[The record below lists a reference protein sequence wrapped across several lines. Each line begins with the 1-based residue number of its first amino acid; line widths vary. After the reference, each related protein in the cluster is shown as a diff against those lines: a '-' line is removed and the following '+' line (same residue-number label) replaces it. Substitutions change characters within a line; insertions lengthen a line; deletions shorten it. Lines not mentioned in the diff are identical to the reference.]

1 MCKDLSSLGAGRF
14 RKRVQEEREK
24 RMNGNMVRLT
34 GDMGH
39 DPAAR
44 GRSLGVSG
52 AKTATHQKPNTNI
65 RH

>member
-1 MCKDLSSLGAGRF
+1 MQRPQFTGGGEI
-14 RKRVQEEREK
+14 QEESTGGK

-34 GDMGH
+34 GDTGH

-52 AKTATHQKPNTNI
+52 AKTATHQQQNTNI